1 MRSNPRID
9 FQLSDTGPRY
19 APPRG
24 KPLIVHIV
32 VNIEYWPFDQ
42 PTPRVIVIP
51 PHGRTH
57 VPDLPNFC
65 WSEYGNRCGMP
76 RLLKLFNERRLPV
89 SASINATVLEV
100 YPNLAE
106 AVLKSGWEFVGH
118 GVHQRSLGNEA
129 NERELIHSAL
139 DQLERFSGARPRGW
153 MSPGWSETFDTPDLL
168 CEAGIQYVCQ
178 WVVDDLP
185 TWLHTQHGLMVS
197 LPYGLDVNDSV
208 IYAIEKHS
216 SPEMK
221 LRIEQSVRT
230 FERESLSEGYP
241 RILTIPLHP
250 HLSGVPHRINFL
262 AEAIDALL
270 ARDDTVFMT
279 GGQILDWFLAEHK
292 RCELVSS
299 STAPEAHNNS
309 PLSDA
314 GALSRS

>member
-9 FQLSDTGPRY
+9 FKLSNAGARPAASDQ
-19 APPRG
+19 

-42 PTPRVIVIP
+42 PTPRTIVVP
-51 PHGRTH
+51 PHGRSH

-76 RLLKLFNERRLPV
+76 RLLNLFSERSIPV
-89 SASINATVLEV
+89 SASINASVIDVYPSLADAVLE
-100 YPNLAE
+100 A
-106 AVLKSGWEFVGH
+106 GWELVGH
-118 GVHQRSLGNEA
+118 GVHQRSHGSESNEQ
-129 NERELIHSAL
+129 ELIELAI
-139 DQLERFSGARPRGW
+139 ERLSSFSGKRPRGW

-168 CEAGIQYVCQ
+168 HGAGIEYVCQ

-185 TWLHTQHGLMVS
+185 AWLRTKYGRMVA
-197 LPYGLDVNDSV
+197 LPYGLDINDSV

-230 FERESLSEGYP
+230 FEREIRERNEP

-262 AEAIDALL
+262 TEAIDGLMK
-270 ARDDTVFMT
+270 RHDVVFMN
-279 GGQILDWFLAEHK
+279 GGQILDWFLSN
-292 RCELVSS
+292 EL
-299 STAPEAHNNS
+299 PLEEPMS
-309 PLSDA
+309 PPSESLARVADV
-314 GALSRS
+314 R